1 MLKHIKKWGDV
12 SDWEGDWW
20 SGEASWRRK
29 LEVQEVGMGRG
40 GDRAFQVG
48 EQGAEGGEG
57 CGGWV
62 QGVWAGEQSGLLKV
76 CRSWRGFGDDSEIL
90 ASAPGRMVMVFT
102 KHTLNYVLPG
112 SIEHIAK
119 PCRVL
124 NNWFQSFFPSPCRVK
139 SQ

>member
-1 MLKHIKKWGDV
+1 MLDAVPGVGDIAMGKLGKVREVGVEKDIKKWGDM

-20 SGEASWRRK
+20 LGEASWRRR

-62 QGVWAGEQSGLLKV
+62 QGIWAGVRLTEGL
-76 CRSWRGFGDDSEIL
+76 
-90 ASAPGRMVMVFT
+90 
-102 KHTLNYVLPG
+102 HVL
-112 SIEHIAK
+112 E
-119 PCRVL
+119 RV
-124 NNWFQSFFPSPCRVK
+124 WG
-139 SQ
+139 